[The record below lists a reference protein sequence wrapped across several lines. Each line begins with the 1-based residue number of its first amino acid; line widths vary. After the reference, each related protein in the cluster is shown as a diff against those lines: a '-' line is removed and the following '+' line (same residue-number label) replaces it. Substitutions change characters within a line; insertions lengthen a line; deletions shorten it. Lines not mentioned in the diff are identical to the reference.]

1 MSMQRLTELSRRA
14 LLWLVAA
21 MRRRPL
27 ATAGA
32 LAGFFAGLWL
42 GNAGLAIGGGA
53 VLIFTWAALG
63 GAGWFLG
70 DYVSDKRAL
79 RRLRDPRR

>member
-1 MSMQRLTELSRRA
+1 MQRLSELSRYA
-14 LLWLVAA
+14 LLWLLAA

-27 ATAGA
+27 AAGGA
-32 LAGFFAGLWL
+32 LAGFIVGIWL

-53 VLIFTWAALG
+53 VPIITWAALG

-70 DYVSDKRAL
+70 DYVSDKWAL
-79 RRLRDPRR
+79 KRLRGPMS